1 MENLNDVLNHIEASA
16 PCSLFG
22 VAAWV
27 ETQLDI
33 PLSGFIHALDT
44 LVVKGLIVVAID
56 DSGLIIDLV

>member
-1 MENLNDVLNHIEASA
+1 MENIDDIFNHIEASA

-33 PLSGFIHALDT
+33 PLSGFIHVVDT
-44 LVVKGLIVVAID
+44 LVAKGLIIVANE